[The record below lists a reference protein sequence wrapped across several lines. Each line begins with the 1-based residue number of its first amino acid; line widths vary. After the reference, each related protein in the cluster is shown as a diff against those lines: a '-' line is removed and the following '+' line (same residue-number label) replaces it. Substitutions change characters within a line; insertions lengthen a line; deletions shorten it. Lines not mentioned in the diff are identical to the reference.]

1 MPLNFT
7 WPNNSKLAVSLVV
20 NVEEG
25 AEENVNDG
33 DPRPDPVD
41 ELQVVMKKGRNFGN
55 ETNYQYGI
63 RAGAPRILKLLSDY
77 NINATFTAAA
87 LALERAPELTK
98 EIIRNQHE
106 VCAHGYRW
114 AHQHWMDE
122 TKERDFIVKAK
133 ESIKKTTGKYPSGW
147 LSRYVLTENTR
158 KILTEEGYLYHM
170 DDYSDDFPRWDIV
183 DGKAIVISPYALDTN
198 DMKMWIDASYTPDNW
213 CKYLIDTFEWLY
225 KESNTVSPRIMSIGV
240 HLRII
245 GRPGR
250 INALKKFLE
259 HVKRYDGVWFGTRHE
274 IAEAFEKQIPKPISI
289 NK

>member
-1 MPLNFT
+1 MPSNFT

-25 AEENVNDG
+25 AEENINDG

-41 ELQVVMKKGRNFGN
+41 ELQVIMKKGRNFGN
-55 ETNYQYGI
+55 ESNYQYGI
-63 RAGAPRILKLLSDY
+63 IAGAPRVLKLLSDY
-77 NINATFTAAA
+77 NVNATFTAAA
-87 LALERAPELTK
+87 LALERAPELTR
-98 EIIRNQHE
+98 EIIRNKHE

-122 TKERDFIVKAK
+122 EKERDFIIKARD
-133 ESIKKTTGKYPSGW
+133 SIKKTTGQYPSGW

-158 KILTEEGYLYHM
+158 KILAEEGYFYHM
-170 DDYSDDFPRWDIV
+170 DDYSDDFPRWDIIN
-183 DGKAIVISPYALDTN
+183 GNAIVISPYALDTN

-225 KESNTVSPRIMSIGV
+225 QESNTINPRIMSIGV

-259 HVKRYDGVWFGTRHE
+259 HVKRYDDVWFG
-274 IAEAFEKQIPKPISI
+274 
-289 NK
+289 